1 MTQLVLLGLLVI
13 AALSLRRVL
22 RNTPLARF
30 SATQQSLIAIG
41 ILLVLLLIFTG
52 RLGFLVPLLGAVLA
66 AVFSILARVMPVV
79 IPLLLQYLP
88 HWQRYQ
94 QQRARYQDLGGGPGG
109 GTQSG
114 NTSTVQSAYLRM
126 HLHHDTGELSGEILQ
141 GAQQGRQLRDLDLA
155 SLANLYQT
163 YTQKDP
169 ESARL
174 LAAYIERV
182 HGDRW
187 REAEQGHHAGRAGKS
202 GLDQAEA
209 LEILG
214 LEPGATRKD
223 IIAAHRRL
231 MQKVHPD
238 RGGSDYL
245 AAKINQAKD
254 LLLGD

>member
-22 RNTPLARF
+22 RNTALARF
-30 SATQQSLIAIG
+30 SATQQSLIAVG
-41 ILLVLLLIFTG
+41 ILLVLLLMFTG

-79 IPLLLQYLP
+79 IPLFLQYLP

-94 QQRARYQDLGGGPGG
+94 QQRARYQDLGGSQGG
-109 GTQSG
+109 AQSG

-141 GAQQGRQLRDLDLA
+141 GPQHGRQLHDLDLA
-155 SLANLYQT
+155 SLANLYQI
-163 YTQKDP
+163 YSQKDP

-187 REAEQGHHAGRAGKS
+187 READQGQRSNPSGKS
-202 GLDQAEA
+202 GLDRAEA

-214 LEPGATRKD
+214 LAPDSTRED

>member
-1 MTQLVLLGLLVI
+1 M
-13 AALSLRRVL
+13 
-22 RNTPLARF
+22 ARY
-30 SATQQSLIAIG
+30 SATQQSLIALG
-41 ILLVLLLIFTG
+41 ILLLLLLMFTG
-52 RLGFLVPLLGAVLA
+52 RLGFMVPLLGAVLA
-66 AVFSILARVMPVV
+66 ALFSILARVMPLV
-79 IPLLLQYLP
+79 IPLVLQYLP

-94 QQRARYQDLGGGPGG
+94 QQRTRYQDLGGSPGSS
-109 GTQSG
+109 QSG

-126 HLHHDTGELSGEILQ
+126 QLHHDTGELSGEILQ
-141 GAQQGRQLRDLDLA
+141 GPQQGRQLRDLDLA

-187 REAEQGHHAGRAGKS
+187 REAEQEQGHRSGPAGKS

>member
-1 MTQLVLLGLLVI
+1 MTQLVLLGLLFI

-30 SATQQSLIAIG
+30 SATQQSLIALG
-41 ILLVLLLIFTG
+41 ILLALLLMFTG

-66 AVFSILARVMPVV
+66 AVFSILARVMPLVV
-79 IPLLLQYLP
+79 PLVLQYLP

-94 QQRARYQDLGGGPGG
+94 QQRARYQDLGGSPCGA
-109 GTQSG
+109 QSG
-114 NTSTVQSAYLRM
+114 NTSTVQSAFLRM
-126 HLHHDTGELSGEILQ
+126 HLRHDTGELSGEILQ
-141 GAQQGRQLRDLDLA
+141 GPQQGRQLRDLDLP
-155 SLANLYQT
+155 SLANLYQI

-187 REAEQGHHAGRAGKS
+187 REAEQGQRSGPAGKT
-202 GLDQAEA
+202 GLDRAEA

-214 LEPGATRKD
+214 LDPGATRED

>member
-30 SATQQSLIAIG
+30 SATQQSLIALG
-41 ILLVLLLIFTG
+41 ILLALLLMFTG

-66 AVFSILARVMPVV
+66 VVFSILARVMPLVV
-79 IPLLLQYLP
+79 PILLQYLP

-94 QQRARYQDLGGGPGG
+94 QQRARYQDLGGSPGDA
-109 GTQSG
+109 QSG
-114 NTSTVQSAYLRM
+114 NTSTVQSAFLRM
-126 HLHHDTGELSGEILQ
+126 HLRHDTGELSGEILQ
-141 GAQQGRQLRDLDLA
+141 GPQQGRQLRDLDLA
-155 SLANLYQT
+155 SLANLYQI

-182 HGDRW
+182 HGDHW
-187 REAEQGHHAGRAGKS
+187 REAELGQRSGPAGKT
-202 GLDQAEA
+202 GLDRAEA

-214 LEPGATRKD
+214 LEPGVTRED

-254 LLLGD
+254 LLLGE

>member
-30 SATQQSLIAIG
+30 SATQQSLIALG
-41 ILLVLLLIFTG
+41 ILLVLLLMFTG
-52 RLGFLVPLLGAVLA
+52 RLGFLVPLLGAMLA

-94 QQRARYQDLGGGPGG
+94 QQRAHYQDLGG

-155 SLANLYQT
+155 NLANLYQT
-163 YTQKDP
+163 YSQKDP

-187 REAEQGHHAGRAGKS
+187 REAEQGQHAGPANKS

-223 IIAAHRRL
+223 IITAHRRL